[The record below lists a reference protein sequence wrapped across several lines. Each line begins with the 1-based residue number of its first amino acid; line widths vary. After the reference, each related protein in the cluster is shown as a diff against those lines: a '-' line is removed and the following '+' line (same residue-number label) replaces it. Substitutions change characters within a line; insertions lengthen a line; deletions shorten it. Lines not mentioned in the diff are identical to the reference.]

1 MESRVKAKLRTQT
14 GKSGTRKLRSAGLIP
29 AVIYAPKK
37 TGIPLT
43 LDRMEATRLFSGR
56 GLHRIWG
63 MDIADDK
70 GETACMVMCKDVQKD
85 PVTGLITHIDFYEI
99 TSGHKL
105 TTSIPI
111 VYIGKAFGV
120 TEQGGAMQTLM
131 REIAIRCLP
140 DHLPEY
146 IEVNVEALHIGQN
159 LAIRDIQNYPN
170 VEFLDD
176 TDRVMVTVAAIK
188 EMKMTEAQPAEVE
201 AAAPETQSKAA
212 AKEAG

>member
-1 MESRVKAKLRTQT
+1 MESRVKANFRTQT

-37 TGIPLT
+37 PGIPLT
-43 LDRMEATRLFSGR
+43 LDRMEATRLFTGS

-63 MDIADDK
+63 MDIAGDK
-70 GETACMVMCKDVQKD
+70 GETAHMVMCKDVQKD
-85 PVTGLITHIDFYEI
+85 PVTGLITHIDFYEV

-105 TTSIPI
+105 TTSIPV
-111 VYIGKAFGV
+111 VYTGKAFGV

-131 REIAIRCLP
+131 REISIRCLP
-140 DHLPEY
+140 ENLPEY
-146 IEVNVEALHIGQN
+146 IEVNVETLHIGQN
-159 LAIRDIQNYPN
+159 LAIRDIRTYPN

-188 EMKMTEAQPAEVE
+188 EIKVTEAQPLETE
-201 AAAPETQSKAA
+201 AAATEAQPKAA
-212 AKEAG
+212 AKDAG